1 MKHAHTFR
9 KLALPIAALAATLAL
24 ASCGTS
30 ASAVQNTN
38 GMGGS
43 STATAASGAP
53 AAGDKNEADTLFATM
68 MIPHH
73 AQAIEMADLAL
84 SQATDPKVKALAPK
98 IKGAQGPEITRMS
111 GWLTGWGAPVPSTA
125 GGSGM
130 SSMSGMGEQTGGMM
144 SAQEMSDLGAATGAA
159 FDRMWLK
166 MMITHH
172 EGAVSM
178 AKDEV
183 DQGANPEARK
193 LAQAIID
200 GQSAEIAEMRSSL

>member
-1 MKHAHTFR
+1 MTFR
-9 KLALPIAALAATLAL
+9 LRTLALPIAALAAAVILT
-24 ASCGTS
+24 SCGTGADGVRDTS
-30 ASAVQNTN
+30 
-38 GMGGS
+38 GEGGS
-43 STATAASGAP
+43 SSSPTAASGVP
-53 AAGDKNEADTLFATM
+53 ATGDKNEADIDFASM

-84 SQATDPKVKALAPK
+84 SQATDPKVKTLAPK

-130 SSMSGMGEQTGGMM
+130 AGMPGMGEQTGGMM
-144 SAQEMSDLGAATGAA
+144 SAQEMGDLGAATGPA

-172 EGAVSM
+172 EGAVAM
-178 AKDEV
+178 AKDEL

-193 LAQAIID
+193 LAQAVID

>member
-1 MKHAHTFR
+1 MTFR
-9 KLALPIAALAATLAL
+9 LRTLALPTAALAAAVIL
-24 ASCGTS
+24 ASCGTGS
-30 ASAVQNTN
+30 DGVHETT
-38 GMGGS
+38 GVGGAS
-43 STATAASGAP
+43 STATAVSGAP

-111 GWLTGWGAPVPSTA
+111 GWLTGWGAPVPGTA

-130 SSMSGMGEQTGGMM
+130 SGMSGMGEQTGGMM
-144 SAQEMSDLGAATGAA
+144 SAQEMADLGAATGPA

-172 EGAVSM
+172 EGAVAM
-178 AKDEV
+178 AKDEL
-183 DQGANPEARK
+183 DQGANPEAK
-193 LAQAIID
+193 QLAQAVID
-200 GQSAEIAEMRSSL
+200 SQSTEIAEMRSAL